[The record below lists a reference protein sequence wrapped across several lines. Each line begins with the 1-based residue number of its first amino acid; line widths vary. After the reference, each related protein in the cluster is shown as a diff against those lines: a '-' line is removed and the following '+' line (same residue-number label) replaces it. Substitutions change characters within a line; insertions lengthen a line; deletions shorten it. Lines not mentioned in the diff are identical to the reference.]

1 MAGKKR
7 HEGDSSEESEP
18 VRRHARKHSPNP
30 EEQEEFD
37 REHLEEMTSL
47 VRPFDP
53 VEWLQ
58 EQVRKAPIWAI
69 SLVFHALLIAC
80 ATLITF
86 SEHVFKTEAP
96 TVITVAAKPK
106 AKVEMPERPRGIVD
120 RAGLDKGDPV
130 ANNEPAIFF
139 PGAEESDHNESA
151 DGEDYGQ
158 MKGDSY
164 EFLSALPGSEG
175 GTKGRQPGKGQG
187 VTDAMGVGGG
197 GGGAGRYGGR
207 FGGRRNLVARGGGS
221 QATESA
227 VLAGLRWLARH
238 QGADGGW
245 HGESFPQSCA
255 PGTPCPGPGYQ
266 QFDAGLTGL
275 SLLAF
280 LGAGYTHLSRES
292 YEDPYTHQ
300 KISFGGCVKK
310 GIKYLQGI
318 QDEEGCFGPR
328 TGEFM
333 YNHSIAAL
341 SMAEAYGLTNAA
353 QYRPIAQKGIDFL
366 SMAQNPYRAWRYTV
380 KPGDNDT
387 SVTGWCVM
395 ALKSAD
401 ISGLTTSNTGYDG
414 AKAWIDSVTDEE
426 GEIGYNGKGKVDVVV
441 KGKNELWGPHPAMT
455 AVGLL
460 CKIFIDKNAN
470 DAKLSKHA
478 ERITKDLPKWEEP
491 AQMRPI
497 DFYYWYYGTLAL
509 FQLDGP
515 NGPYWKKWNE
525 SMKTAL
531 VQHQKIR
538 KDGCEDGSWDPAVDR
553 WGFAGGRVYATAINV
568 LTLEVYYRYENVFGA
583 GKRKG

>member
-1 MAGKKR
+1 MSKKKA
-7 HEGDSSEESEP
+7 HDSSEEQEP
-18 VRRHARKHSPNP
+18 IKHRGSTRKHSPDP
-30 EEQEEFD
+30 EEQGELDEEHF
-37 REHLEEMTSL
+37 HEMSGL
-47 VRPFDP
+47 LKPFDAQ
-53 VEWLQ
+53 EWLKDQ
-58 EQVRKAPIWAI
+58 MRKAPSWAI
-69 SLVFHALLIAC
+69 SVAFHVLALAC
-80 ATLITF
+80 LGLITF
-86 SEHVFKTEAP
+86 SQHIIKAEAP

-106 AKVEMPERPRGIVD
+106 SKVELPERPRGIVD
-120 RAGLDKGDPV
+120 RAGLDKADPV
-130 ANNEPAIFF
+130 AANEPAIFF
-139 PGAEESDHNESA
+139 PGAEESDHNETD

-187 VTDAMGVGGG
+187 VYDAMGVGGG

-227 VLAGLRWLARH
+227 VMAGLRWLARH
-238 QGADGGW
+238 QSQDGGW
-245 HGESFPQSCA
+245 HAEAFSQCCA
-255 PGTPCPGPGYQ
+255 PGTPCNGNGYG

-280 LGAGYTHLSRES
+280 LGAGYTHLSRET
-292 YEDPYTHQ
+292 YEDKYTHQ
-300 KISFGGCVKK
+300 KISFGQVVKK
-310 GIKYLQGI
+310 GIKYLQQS
-318 QDEEGCFGPR
+318 QDAEGCFGPR

-341 SMAEAYGLTNAA
+341 AMAEAYGLTNAA

-366 SMAQNPYRAWRYTV
+366 ALAQNPYRGWRYSV

-387 SVTGWCVM
+387 SVTGWCIM

-401 ISGLTTSNTGYDG
+401 ISGLTTSKTGYDG
-414 AKAWIDSVTDEE
+414 AKAWIESVTDDE
-426 GEIGYNGKGKVDVVV
+426 GQIGYNGKGKIDVVV
-441 KGKNELWGPHPAMT
+441 RGKNEAWGPHPSMT

-460 CKIFIDKNAN
+460 CKIFIDKKE
-470 DAKLSKHA
+470 DQKLNKHGDV
-478 ERITKDLPKWEEP
+478 ITKDLPRWEEP
-491 AQMRPI
+491 AQMKPI
-497 DFYYWYYGTLAL
+497 DFYYWYYGTLAI

-525 SMKTAL
+525 AMKDAL
-531 VQHQKIR
+531 VKHQKVG

-583 GKRKG
+583 GKKRG